1 MSDSPSSIDYIIYC
15 RKSSDESSD
24 HQKQSIP
31 DQIKACIDYAEREEL
46 TIAKK
51 PKNFED
57 FQSEMEL
64 YKEENEP
71 DIESRRIYQNTA
83 HLFIVKEQ
91 ETGKIPYK
99 RKKWRKVMEMI
110 EKGKIGGLLSYAPD
124 RQARNM
130 LEGGELINCVDE

>member
-1 MSDSPSSIDYIIYC
+1 MSDSSSVIEYVVYC

-31 DQIKACIDYAEREEL
+31 DQIKACIDYAKREGL

-51 PKNFED
+51 PKNFDD

-64 YKEENEP
+64 FKEENES
-71 DIESRRIYQNTA
+71 DLESRRIYQNTA
-83 HLFIVKEQ
+83 GLFIIKEQ

-99 RKKWRKVMEMI
+99 RRKWRKLIEMI
-110 EKGKIGGLLSYAPD
+110 SK
-124 RQARNM
+124 
-130 LEGGELINCVDE
+130 